1 MSSDDLIW
9 VGSAPLSPEEMGR
22 LRRDLILQRT
32 VLWVPTGLILSISM
46 LFISGLKLSAPESM
60 ATVSISFLAA
70 LLFARKSGNHR
81 YRLIRNGLISGMNVT
96 PLLQQESRGIAARV
110 LGVPGGADIL
120 DVLMRP
126 DEGGALSK
134 EQDEWGRVVYKTR
147 GRDPKGPAEGS
158 GADTIDARMPRID
171 AMSARPEFEGIEDEL
186 TEGEKLMAEANVAR
200 DERAQEAW
208 EIAESQDPDL
218 IEAGVEKL
226 GDLVA
231 KGHFSESGERGNFP
245 EAPSRAAPNTPP
257 PSLPTRDEDPSQD

>member
-1 MSSDDLIW
+1 
-9 VGSAPLSPEEMGR
+9 
-22 LRRDLILQRT
+22 
-32 VLWVPTGLILSISM
+32 
-46 LFISGLKLSAPESM
+46 
-60 ATVSISFLAA
+60 
-70 LLFARKSGNHR
+70 
-81 YRLIRNGLISGMNVT
+81 MNVT

-171 AMSARPEFEGIEDEL
+171 AMSARPEFEGIEGEL
-186 TEGEKLMAEANVAR
+186 TEGEKLMAEANVVR

-231 KGHFSESGERGNFP
+231 KGHFSESGEGGNFP